1 MEEARFVDPKAY
13 GDYYLAFVQAYAEQL
28 EQALQKGKVSAGDA
42 EVRAWVLM
50 GIAKTLGERFVLWE
64 EKVDIERVPVELA
77 RIGLVQAAEERA
89 PALLSAVDTGT
100 ALATKA
106 MFWNDAR
113 LATVRAGLTAEAESF
128 RQLIGRQETLTRMQ
142 KFPQPTG

>member
-1 MEEARFVDPKAY
+1 M
-13 GDYYLAFVQAYAEQL
+13 AFVQAYAEQL

-64 EKVDIERVPVELA
+64 EKVDIERVAVELA
-77 RIGLVQAAEERA
+77 RIGLVQAADEAAEERA

-113 LATVRAGLTAEAESF
+113 LATVRAGLTAEAEAF
-128 RQLIGRQETLTRMQ
+128 HQLIGRQETLTRMQ
-142 KFPQPTG
+142 KFPNQPGKSDV